1 MIKMKLLKIKKYPEK
16 ILRQKCHPVDK
27 IGPRD
32 RELFESMLFTMRHFC
47 GIGLAAPQ
55 IGIDRSMIV
64 ADIGGGEIKLANPV
78 VVETRGSDKAIEG
91 CLSVPGSAVEV
102 ERAYEIVV
110 EGTNEKNET
119 VKIKASGLLARVLQH
134 EIDHLQG
141 KMVIGHE
148 SDKKQ

>member
-1 MIKMKLLKIKKYPEK
+1 MKLLKIKKYPEK
-16 ILRQKCHPVDK
+16 ILRQNCHSIDK
-27 IGPRD
+27 IGQRD

-64 ADIGGGEIKLANPV
+64 ADIGEEEIKLANPV
-78 VVETRGSDKAIEG
+78 VIETRGSYKATEG
-91 CLSVPGSAVEV
+91 CLSVPGSEVEV
-102 ERAYEIVV
+102 ERAYEFVV
-110 EGTNEKNET
+110 EGINEKNEP
-119 VKIKASGLLARVLQH
+119 VKIKASGLLVRVLQH

-141 KMVIGHE
+141 KLVIDHE